1 MNRRLLIALVA
12 GSATLCVIAAAIP
25 LQSAQTIR
33 PVTSAVIVAVTLASL
48 LGVGLYAWG
57 RASTERFGQILFLTG
72 LCWFVSSFS
81 NADGQLLYSLG
92 RIFGWLFELMLIY
105 ALLAFPSGRIQD
117 RAGRATVIAA
127 GTLVCLGYLSTIPFV
142 DQYPLPS
149 PFGDCGQ
156 QCPPNFFAV
165 TAEPDLIGRL
175 VEPLRET
182 LALAV
187 YVAVAT
193 VLTARLLRAGKNLRR
208 TEAPVLGAAVLRFLA
223 AGAYGVLLQ
232 TDGASEDATSAIDII
247 GMLGVPVIAAGFL
260 VGLLQW
266 RVYVGSS
273 LLRLTAGIND
283 ARDTADL
290 RALAADCLDDPSV
303 ELYYSEARPSESGP
317 IWRDSAG
324 QACGEPVE
332 ERGSLLVVKV
342 QPDGSRLAVR
352 CEDGLGAYPRF
363 VGAVCSSLAAG
374 LERQRLDRARAALL
388 RDVAASRKRLV
399 STADNARKKIERDL
413 HDGAQQRLVALRVKL
428 ELAREALAED
438 PAAGSEVVARFG
450 PEVDEIIEEVRAL
463 AHGIYPPLLV
473 SGGLAEALRGAALH
487 SPLPVAV
494 EAEEVGRLPSEI
506 ESAVYFCGMEALQNV
521 AKHAAG
527 ASQVTIRLWRDD
539 EIRIEVRDDGS
550 GFETGSASTGSG
562 ITGMRDRLEA
572 QGGWLRVDS
581 EVGRGTCV
589 TGCVPDEEGVE
600 SGRSAPPPIQV

>member
-1 MNRRLLIALVA
+1 MNRRFLIALVA
-12 GSATLCVIAAAIP
+12 GSAGLCAIAAAIP
-25 LQSAQTIR
+25 LQSAQAMR

-48 LGVGLYAWG
+48 LGVGLYAWARPG
-57 RASTERFGQILFLTG
+57 TERFGRILFLTG
-72 LCWFVSSFS
+72 LCWFMSSFS
-81 NADGQLLYSLG
+81 NADGELLYSLG

-105 ALLAFPSGRIQD
+105 ALLAYPTGRIQH
-117 RAGRATVIAA
+117 RTGRVTIIAA
-127 GTLVCLGYLSTIPFV
+127 GALVCFGYLSTVPFV

-156 QCPPNFFAV
+156 QCPGNFFSI

-175 VEPLRET
+175 IEPLREAM
-182 LALAV
+182 ALMV
-187 YVAVAT
+187 YVAVAA
-193 VLTARLLRAGKNLRR
+193 VLTAKLLRAGKNLRR
-208 TEAPVLGAAVLRFLA
+208 TEAPVLAAAVLRFVA
-223 AGAYGVLLQ
+223 AGAYGVVLQ
-232 TDGASEDATSAIDII
+232 TDGASEDATSVIDII

-266 RVYVGSS
+266 RVYVGSA
-273 LLRLTAGIND
+273 LLRLTTGMND

-303 ELYYSEARPSESGP
+303 ELYCSEPRLSESGP
-317 IWRDSAG
+317 IWRDSVG
-324 QACGEPVE
+324 QICGEPVE
-332 ERGSLLVVKV
+332 EPGSLLTVKV

-352 CEDGLGAYPRF
+352 CEEGLSAYTRF

-374 LERQRLDRARAALL
+374 LERQRSDRARAVLL

-399 STADNARKKIERDL
+399 SAADNARKKIERDL

-438 PAAGSEVVARFG
+438 PAAAPEVVARFG

-473 SGGLAEALRGAALH
+473 SGGLAEALRGAALR
-487 SPLPVAV
+487 SPLPVTV
-494 EAEEVGRLPSEI
+494 EADEIGRLRSEI

-527 ASQVTIRLWRDD
+527 ASRVTLRLWRDD
-539 EIRIEVRDDGS
+539 GIRIEVRDDGS
-550 GFETGSASTGSG
+550 GFEAGSASTGSG

-581 EVGRGTCV
+581 EIGRGTRV
-589 TGCVPDEEGVE
+589 TGCVPTEDGAE
-600 SGRSAPPPIQV
+600 SSRPAPPPIQV